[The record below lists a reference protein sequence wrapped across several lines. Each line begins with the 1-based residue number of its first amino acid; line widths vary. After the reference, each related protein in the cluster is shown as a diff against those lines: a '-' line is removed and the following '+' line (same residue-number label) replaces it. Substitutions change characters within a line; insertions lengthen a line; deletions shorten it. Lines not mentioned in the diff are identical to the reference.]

1 MRDFSCWQVL
11 MSLFWKINPSYA
23 VPVGLSA
30 LLLLPA
36 LPPRTRISALF
47 WALPWRPRPR
57 KVRPF
62 GDPRRSREG
71 RRLSSRYRL
80 PPPEPPAGAAP
91 RLCRYP
97 LRQESRWR
105 EIRATASHANHTTP
119 HHTICY
125 SAQAVSEQEQI
136 CGGSCG
142 VICIARLLLSAGI
155 DEYVLEN

>member
-1 MRDFSCWQVL
+1 MHGIANSAQAVSEQEQIVGWASGVICSARLSLSAGL
-11 MSLFWKINPSYA
+11 MNMFRKINPSCCSA
-23 VPVGLSA
+23 GGISA

-36 LPPRTRISALF
+36 LPPRTHIRALF

-119 HHTICY
+119 HHTIC
-125 SAQAVSEQEQI
+125 
-136 CGGSCG
+136 
-142 VICIARLLLSAGI
+142 CIG
-155 DEYVLEN
+155 EVGCCN